1 PQDVPRVEADKARPF
16 LIEDDPRNQPADRDD
31 ESIQAAGAVAA
42 PAPVSTE
49 QTATSAV
56 VTLDG
61 TLPLPSLVGELL
73 PPEEVCIANA
83 AEAEKDQ
90 TEGRP
95 DRAHVQVAGAAEP
108 TMLGQEA
115 RSEDTNPTATDGEQV
130 QETLAGDDPK
140 DEKADDSLASAS
152 EPPTSREEAS

>member
-1 PQDVPRVEADKARPF
+1 LLRRVRGSGRKSLRDGAHPQQRGPASSAGPQDVPRVEADKARPF

-108 TMLGQEA
+108 TML
-115 RSEDTNPTATDGEQV
+115 
-130 QETLAGDDPK
+130 
-140 DEKADDSLASAS
+140 
-152 EPPTSREEAS
+152 